1 MTRTRS
7 PWSKSIGER
16 GQRVRL
22 YEARPGGPIMRSTWI
37 NGKEDRK
44 SLGHRDRELA
54 TRQAYELLQ
63 GVAANEQAIEE
74 ESVTL
79 GMLAKLGLQ
88 LHEHRGFQV
97 VMLSTNPDITTLAN
111 SMGLNQIF
119 VMVNC
124 KGSDQCFT
132 ETLPEEC
139 PDHLA
144 MLHTVLEAHRTLMN
158 LNASNR
164 AMFEPLVT
172 QLEKEEIRQQ
182 QAASSFLSTSQ
193 AR

>member
-1 MTRTRS
+1 MSTGHIEYAAFQGTHVF
-7 PWSKSIGER
+7 KLFGE
-16 GQRVRL
+16 VRAHSCMSL
-22 YEARPGGPIMRSTWI
+22 DHLLDTIERQDVVTGALVDLTEATFIDST
-37 NGKEDRK
+37 
-44 SLGHRDRELA
+44 
-54 TRQAYELLQ
+54 
-63 GVAANEQAIEE
+63 
-74 ESVTL
+74 TL